1 MVINK
6 KVLDFYYERKELE
19 TDNDKVKEL
28 KEMDNFIIDSDL
40 KINLGEVYI
49 ITHEKKYEDTD
60 DSYEYYE
67 IFDKKNTDLPL
78 IQTNE
83 KYEMQVVNSELKE
96 KLYNS
101 GLDLEKNKRLLREMV
116 RQNEKGELTTTFAI
130 MKEFDIN
137 EKNALKLKDY
147 YKKFKSKVVYND
159 VKNDEDKVQIKDNG
173 KELSEKAIKQKFEA
187 EGKAIRSMKLIEDPF
202 FYQMVPDA
210 TVYTYCAEY
219 ADGSIG
225 IINSHGEDI
234 TQRSNEGSLELRRMD
249 RDIVKSEDDQVINTD
264 YVLSIKGSSE
274 THGIV
279 FPIVKDRG
287 NTLIQVKDVY
297 DEDEPTM
304 PLDMQYS
311 ENDIDIY
318 KMSKVDELIIETL
331 KKNGIMEPDKDIVK
345 KVSAKFY
352 QKGIDE
358 PDEISIIKEH
368 KRTSLEQQNNDS
380 VEENVKN
387 NVSYKGLE
395 RGERFLNEQGQEE

>member
-1 MVINK
+1 MIINK

-19 TDNDKVKEL
+19 TDDDKVKEL

-40 KINLGEVYI
+40 KIDLGEVYI
-49 ITHEKKYEDTD
+49 VTHEKKHEDTD

-67 IFDKKNTDLPL
+67 IFDKKNNEFPL
-78 IQTNE
+78 IKTNK
-83 KYEMQVVNSELKE
+83 KYEMQIVNAELKE

-101 GLDLEKNKRLLREMV
+101 GLDLESNKRILREMV
-116 RQNEKGELTTTFAI
+116 RQNEKGELITSFAV
-130 MKEFDIN
+130 MQEFNIN
-137 EKNALKLKDY
+137 EKNTLKLKDY

-159 VKNDEDKVQIKDNG
+159 VKNDEDKVQIKDNS
-173 KELSEKAIKQKFEA
+173 KELSEEAIKAKFA
-187 EGKAIRSMKLIEDPF
+187 AKGKAISNLKLIEDPF

-210 TVYTYCAEY
+210 TVYTYCVEY
-219 ADGSIG
+219 IDGSIG

-234 TQRSNEGSLELRRMD
+234 TQRANEGSLEVRRID
-249 RDIVKSEDDQVINTD
+249 RDIVESEDDQVINTD

-311 ENDIDIY
+311 ETNIDIY

-331 KKNGIMEPDKDIVK
+331 KKNGIMEQDKDIVK
-345 KVSAKFY
+345 KISVKFY
-352 QKGIDE
+352 ERGIDE
-358 PDEISIIKEH
+358 PDEISILKEY
-368 KRTSLEQQNNDS
+368 KRTSLKQQNNDS
-380 VEENVKN
+380 VEKTEKN
-387 NVSYKGLE
+387 NLLEKRLE
-395 RGERFLNEQGQEE
+395 RGERFLNNQGKEE

>member
-6 KVLDFYYERKELE
+6 KVLDFYYERKKLE
-19 TDNDKVKEL
+19 TDDDKIKEL
-28 KEMDNFIIDSDL
+28 KEMDNFVIDSDL
-40 KINLGEVYI
+40 KLNLGEVYI
-49 ITHEKKYEDTD
+49 ITHDKKYANTD

-67 IFDKKNTDLPL
+67 VFDKKNNELPL
-78 IQTNE
+78 IKTNE
-83 KYEMQVVNSELKE
+83 KYEMQVVDAELKE
-96 KLYNS
+96 KLYNL
-101 GLDLEKNKRLLREMV
+101 GLDLEKNKRLLREIV
-116 RQNEKGELTTTFAI
+116 RQDEKGELITSFAV
-130 MKEFDIN
+130 MQEFNIN
-137 EKNALKLKDY
+137 EKNTLKLKDY

-159 VKNDEDKVQIKDNG
+159 VKNDGDKVQIKDNS
-173 KELSEKAIKQKFEA
+173 KELSEEAIKAKFA
-187 EGKAIRSMKLIEDPF
+187 AKGKAISSLKLIEDPF

-219 ADGSIG
+219 VDGSIG

-234 TQRSNEGSLELRRMD
+234 TQRANEGSLEVRRMD
-249 RDIVKSEDDQVINTD
+249 RDIVESEDDQVINTD

-287 NTLIQVKDVY
+287 NMLIQVKDVY

-311 ENDIDIY
+311 ESDIDIH

-331 KKNGIMEPDKDIVK
+331 KKNGIMEQDKDIVK

-352 QKGIDE
+352 EKGTDE
-358 PDEISIIKEH
+358 PDEISILKEY

-380 VEENVKN
+380 VEKEEKN
-387 NVSYKGLE
+387 NFLDKRLE
-395 RGERFLNEQGQEE
+395 RGERFLNNQGKEE

>member
-1 MVINK
+1 MIINK

-19 TDNDKVKEL
+19 TDDDKVKEL

-40 KINLGEVYI
+40 KIDLGEVYI
-49 ITHEKKYEDTD
+49 VTHEKKHEDTD

-67 IFDKKNTDLPL
+67 IFDKKNNEFPL
-78 IQTNE
+78 IKTNK
-83 KYEMQVVNSELKE
+83 KYEMQVVNAELKE
-96 KLYNS
+96 KLCNS
-101 GLDLEKNKRLLREMV
+101 GLDLESNKRILREMV
-116 RQNEKGELTTTFAI
+116 RQNEKGELITSFAV
-130 MKEFDIN
+130 MKEFNIN
-137 EKNALKLKDY
+137 EKNTLKLKDY

-159 VKNDEDKVQIKDNG
+159 VKNDEDKVQIKDNS
-173 KELSEKAIKQKFEA
+173 KELSEEAIKAKFA
-187 EGKAIRSMKLIEDPF
+187 AKGKAISSLKLIEDPF

-210 TVYTYCAEY
+210 TVYTYCVEY
-219 ADGSIG
+219 IDGSIG

-234 TQRSNEGSLELRRMD
+234 TQRANEGSLEVRRID
-249 RDIVKSEDDQVINTD
+249 RDIVESEDDQVINTD

-311 ENDIDIY
+311 ETNIDIY

-331 KKNGIMEPDKDIVK
+331 KKNGIMEQDKDIVK
-345 KVSAKFY
+345 KISVKFY
-352 QKGIDE
+352 ERGIDE
-358 PDEISIIKEH
+358 PDEISILKEY
-368 KRTSLEQQNNDS
+368 KRTSLKQQNNDS
-380 VEENVKN
+380 VEKTEKN
-387 NVSYKGLE
+387 NLLEKRLE
-395 RGERFLNEQGQEE
+395 RGERFLNNQGKEE